1 MKNKRFNLIIA
12 TCVLLFTL
20 PVSVTAQTS
29 MDKIVD
35 DALAFSLQQSM
46 GMYETLKKQ
55 PNLLPRSVENG
66 KFMTCKP
73 SNWVSG
79 FFPGMLWYLYENSND
94 TSVLRAAEDMTSR
107 IEDQQYDTTNHDVG
121 FKINCSF
128 GNGYRLT
135 GKEAYRQVIINGAKS
150 LSTRFNPVVGC
161 TRS

>member
-79 FFPGMLWYLYENSND
+79 FFPGMLWYLYPLSD
-94 TSVLRAAEDMTSR
+94 
-107 IEDQQYDTTNHDVG
+107 NHLL
-121 FKINCSF
+121 NY
-128 GNGYRLT
+128 N
-135 GKEAYRQVIINGAKS
+135 
-150 LSTRFNPVVGC
+150 
-161 TRS
+161 